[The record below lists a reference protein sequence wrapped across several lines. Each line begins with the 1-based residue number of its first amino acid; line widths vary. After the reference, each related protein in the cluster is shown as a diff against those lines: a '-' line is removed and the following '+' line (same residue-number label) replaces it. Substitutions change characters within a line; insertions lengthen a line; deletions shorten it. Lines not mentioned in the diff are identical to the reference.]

1 MAPYNTNMSEVELP
15 IVEGAKYRDID
26 GEPVRVK
33 SVWVDEDLTTQ
44 VQIFLLGTS
53 PVENPASKTVDLD
66 SFVHRL
72 SQGNIERVN
81 SDHEAWEYRNE

>member
-1 MAPYNTNMSEVELP
+1 MMGAYCTNMSEVDLP

-44 VQIFLLGTS
+44 VQIFHEQEY
-53 PVENPASKTVDLD
+53 VENPASKTVDLE
-66 SFVHRL
+66 SFVERISPTGL
-72 SQGNIERVN
+72 ERVN
-81 SDHEAWEYRNE
+81 SDHDAWEYRNE